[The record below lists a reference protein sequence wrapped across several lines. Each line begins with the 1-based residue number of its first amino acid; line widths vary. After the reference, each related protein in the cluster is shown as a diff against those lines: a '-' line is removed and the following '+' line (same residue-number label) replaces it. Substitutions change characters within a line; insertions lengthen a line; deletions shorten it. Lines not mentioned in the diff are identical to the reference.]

1 MIFGA
6 ATAAALTTT
15 VIVVVLLPVEFD
27 AVIVYLAEAAVP
39 VGVPLMRPFAEL
51 ILNPSGS
58 AGEIDQLV
66 AVPPVFVGDSVLM
79 AALTSAIISAGE
91 YETAGAGKLVLTAI
105 VNVADEEPVVFVAL
119 TV

>member
-1 MIFGA
+1 M
-6 ATAAALTTT
+6 
-15 VIVVVLLPVEFD
+15 
-27 AVIVYLAEAAVP
+27 P

-66 AVPPVFVGDSVLM
+66 AVPPVFVGDSVLI
-79 AALTSAIISAGE
+79 AAFTSAIISAGE
-91 YETAGAGKLVLTAI
+91 YEIAGAGKLVLTDI
-105 VNVADEEPVVFVAL
+105 VNDAVEEPVVFVAV

>member
-1 MIFGA
+1 M
-6 ATAAALTTT
+6 
-15 VIVVVLLPVEFD
+15 
-27 AVIVYLAEAAVP
+27 P

-66 AVPPVFVGDSVLM
+66 AVPPVFVGDSVLI
-79 AALTSAIISAGE
+79 AAFTSATISAGE
-91 YETAGAGKLVLTAI
+91 YEIAGAGKLVLTDI
-105 VNVADEEPVVFVAL
+105 VNDAVEEPVVFVAV